1 LSRLGRITAATIAG
15 CTLLLTTTAGSSLAA
30 DTTAV
35 GVGAAAYVDDY
46 AVDVFVEQA
55 IESALLGGGFQEVG
69 VFVNVSHGNVILSGF
84 MSPQLHFAVQE
95 LVADTL
101 GGIPL
106 PLPFAVA
113 VLIPTGLALPDLG
126 LALDVILPDLTAPLT
141 TLGVTDRIVSY

>member
-1 LSRLGRITAATIAG
+1 MSRLGRITAATIAG
-15 CTLLLTTTAGSSLAA
+15 CTLLLTTAGPSLAA
-30 DTTAV
+30 DTTGV
-35 GVGAAAYVDDY
+35 GVGASAYVDDY
-46 AVDVFVEQA
+46 SVDVFIEQA
-55 IESALLGGGFQEVG
+55 IENALLGGGFQELG

-101 GGIPL
+101 GGLPL

-126 LALDVILPDLTAPLT
+126 AALDIVLPDLTAPLT
-141 TLGVTDRIVSY
+141 TLGVIDRIVCF